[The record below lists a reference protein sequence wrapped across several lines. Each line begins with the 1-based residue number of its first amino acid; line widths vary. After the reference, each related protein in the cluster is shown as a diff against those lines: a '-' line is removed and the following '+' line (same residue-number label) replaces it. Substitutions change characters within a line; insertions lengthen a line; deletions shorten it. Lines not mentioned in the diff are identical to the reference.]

1 MFAAPYLP
9 ANRAT
14 RADVAAVPEPCYQLS
29 KTGRIF
35 QPVKHGILLD
45 CVHGA
50 LRRRGLHVTAEAY
63 QLTPNGD
70 RMFGIL
76 NLESSHL
83 GAADSHGDVSML
95 RAGADDFTLCLGLRN
110 CNDKSAALGIVLG
123 TSVLVCDNLMLSGD
137 VQEIRR
143 HTRFIYRDLPG
154 LVDRAVNAAYAS
166 RERMFNR
173 VEKYK
178 RHHIT
183 SFAAHDLVCRA
194 VRKGALPPSKV
205 GAVLQHWHEPLH
217 PEFEE
222 PTVWSLQNAFTEAWK
237 PAGQR
242 NNLHQLG
249 PRSAVLEGLLDE
261 CVGLN

>member
-9 ANRAT
+9 AHRAT
-14 RADVAAVPEPCYQLS
+14 RADVAAVPEPRYQLS

-45 CVHGA
+45 YVHGA

-76 NLESSHL
+76 NLESSRL

-137 VQEIRR
+137 VKEIRR

-154 LVDRAVNAAYAS
+154 LVDRAVNAAYDS
-166 RERMFNR
+166 RARMFER
-173 VEKYK
+173 VHRYK
-178 RHHIT
+178 EHVLT
-183 SFAAHDLVCRA
+183 NVGAHNIICKS
-194 VRKGALPPSKV
+194 VRQGALPSSKV
-205 GAVLQHWHEPLH
+205 GRVLELWHEPPH
-217 PEFEE
+217 EEFRD
-222 PTVWSLQNAFTEAWK
+222 PNVWSLQNAFTEAWK

-261 CVGLN
+261 YVGLN